1 MLARHEFSGLS
12 LTRRRSRRH
21 WPRCAPQKNQSVIM
35 QPPSPACIRGASR
48 RGSTLMQRDNPRAA
62 CDGVDL
68 PELRLG
74 EAPEFQVRER
84 NADGRDCNGGRT
96 REGFA

>member
-1 MLARHEFSGLS
+1 
-12 LTRRRSRRH
+12 
-21 WPRCAPQKNQSVIM
+21 M
-35 QPPSPACIRGASR
+35 QCG
-48 RGSTLMQRDNPRAA
+48 NPRAA
-62 CDGVDL
+62 CGDVDL